1 MSAELFSQAVSLHRQ
16 GRLEDAGQLYLRMLE
31 HSSPTDSEVRYL
43 LAFLRYQQGRI
54 GEALQAVE
62 AALSRDPTVAK
73 ALLLHGILLHATGK
87 RVEALAQLTAAAARD
102 PGNVE
107 IWYSR
112 GVLLGEVARHDE
124 ALLSFDK
131 ALSIRPTAECWNNRG
146 ATLQS
151 LKRWPEALQS
161 FDAALALK
169 PGYAQVWTNRA
180 RVLQDLEQFE
190 EAVAACDRALSLA
203 PDFVVAW
210 NERGNALLR
219 SKRFAESLASYDR
232 ALAIQPDHVSAVLQ
246 RANALQNLYHLDQ
259 AIGGTEA
266 ALKIQPGNPDAQ
278 FIRDRALGKLSEAEA
293 GFRHAIALNPNL
305 VEAHTKLGNVLREQG
320 KLNAAEISYRHAVAL
335 QADEVGAHIGL
346 GNVLNDR
353 GDLQGAID
361 CYRRA
366 LALNPSIAEAHNN
379 CGNALNDLGRLE
391 EAIACYQQALAL
403 VPGLVQAQNNIAIVL
418 WNRGKLE
425 DAKVIFRQIIQSH
438 PTYVTALDNL
448 ASLLSVQGDVIAATD
463 VICQSLKLQQTKK
476 AQRTFVEVMRNGRWI
491 EDNDTMR
498 SLMVRALTE
507 PWGRPSDLVQVS
519 AELLKLDAY
528 IGPCIAKAVT
538 AWPNVP
544 SARELYEADGP
555 AALLDNP
562 VLCALLNAAQNPDVE
577 MERFLTAARHLL
589 LEAAIGAVAS
599 SYEGEALG
607 FYSALAHQCFINE
620 YVFSQSEEE
629 GRQVDELCGR
639 LTAALESGTP
649 VSALWVTA
657 IAAYRSLGSV
667 PLAARLLDR
676 QLPEPA
682 AALLAQQIIHPQ
694 AEALLRAEIPRLTD
708 IADGVSRN
716 VRELYE
722 ENPYP
727 RWVRTARGEAQN
739 GIGAYLNRKFPIARF
754 QRQAVTSAN
763 ILIAGC
769 GTGQHSIE
777 VAGRFGDAQV
787 LAIDLSLSSL
797 AYARRKSQELGL
809 TNIEYAQADI
819 LELGALGRN
828 FDLIESAGVLHHMA
842 DPYAAWGTLLSLLRP
857 GGFMLVGLYSEVARR
872 DILRARRFIAAR
884 QFEPVPEQIRQCRQ
898 EIMASSKVE
907 NFTSLL
913 KLSDFFSIST
923 CRDLLFHVQEFYV
936 TLAEIDD
943 YLRAKGLT
951 LLGFEINPSVLHAY
965 RQRFPND
972 PAATDLGQWQIFE
985 QENPDTFSSMYQFW
999 IQKPA

>member
-1 MSAELFSQAVSLHRQ
+1 MSVDLFSQAVSLHRQ
-16 GRLEDAGQLYLRMLE
+16 GRLEDAGRLCLRMLE
-31 HSSPTDSEVRYL
+31 HGSPADSEVRYM

-87 RVEALAQLTAAAARD
+87 PVEALAQLTAAAARD
-102 PGNVE
+102 PGNAE

-112 GVLLGEVARHDE
+112 GVLLGEVARHEE
-124 ALLSFDK
+124 ALMSFDK

-146 ATLQS
+146 AALQS
-151 LKRWPEALQS
+151 LKRWPEALRS

-180 RVLQDLEQFE
+180 RVLQEMGRFE

-203 PDFVVAW
+203 PDSGVAW

-232 ALAIQPDHVSAVLQ
+232 ALAIQPDHVPAIVQ
-246 RANALQNLYHLDQ
+246 RAKALQSLYRLDE
-259 AIGGTEA
+259 AIAGTEA
-266 ALKIQPGNPDAQ
+266 AG
-278 FIRDRALGKLSEAEA
+278 RLSEAEA
-293 GFRHAIALNPNL
+293 GFRQAIALNPDL
-305 VEAHTKLGNVLREQG
+305 VEAHTHLGNVLREQG
-320 KLNAAEISYRHAVAL
+320 ELDAAETSYRHAIAL
-335 QADEVGAHIGL
+335 QADEVVAHTGL

-353 GDLQGAID
+353 GDLQGAVD

-366 LALNPSIAEAHNN
+366 LALNHNIPEAHNN

-403 VPGLVQAQNNIAIVL
+403 MPALVQARNNIAVVL
-418 WNRGKLE
+418 RNQGKLE
-425 DAKVIFRQIIQSH
+425 EAKAIFRQIIQSH
-438 PTYVTALDNL
+438 PAYVTALDNL
-448 ASLLSVQGDVIAATD
+448 ASLLSMQGDVVAAMN
-463 VICQSLKLQQTKK
+463 VACQSLKLQQTQN
-476 AQRTFVEVMRNGRWI
+476 ARRIFVDIIRNGRRI
-491 EDNDTMR
+491 EDNDTIR

-507 PWGRPSDLVQVS
+507 PWGRPGDLAPGGV
-519 AELLKLDAY
+519 ELLKLDAY

-538 AWPNVP
+538 AWPKLL
-544 SARELYEADGP
+544 SAQELYGADGP
-555 AALLDNP
+555 AALLGNP
-562 VLCALLNAAQNPDVE
+562 VLCALLDSAENPDVE

-599 SYEGEALG
+599 DDENEALS
-607 FYSALAHQCFINE
+607 FYSALAQQCFINE

-629 GRQVDELCGR
+629 GRQVDELCAR
-639 LTAALESGTP
+639 LTAALESGAP

-657 IAAYRSLGSV
+657 IAAHRSLRSV
-667 PLAARLLDR
+667 PLSARLLDR

-682 AALLAQQIIHPQ
+682 AALLAQQIVEPQ

-708 IADGVSRN
+708 IADGVSRD
-716 VRELYE
+716 VQELYE

-727 RWVRTARGEAQN
+727 RWVRTARGEALN
-739 GIGAYLNRKFPIARF
+739 GIGAYLYRKFPLARF
-754 QRQAVTSAN
+754 QRLAGTSVN

-777 VAGRFGDAQV
+777 VARRFRDAQV

-828 FDLIESAGVLHHMA
+828 FDLIEAAGVLHHMA

-857 GGFMLVGLYSEVARR
+857 GGFMMVGLYSEVARR

-898 EIMASSKVE
+898 EIMALSE
-907 NFTSLL
+907 AEGFASLL
-913 KLSDFFSIST
+913 KQSDFFSIST
-923 CRDLLFHVQEFYV
+923 CRDLLFHVQEYYV
-936 TLAEIDD
+936 TLAGVDD
-943 YLRAKGLT
+943 YLRAGGLT
-951 LLGFEINPSVLHAY
+951 LLGFEINPTVLNAY
-965 RQRFPND
+965 SQRFPND
-972 PAATDLGQWQIFE
+972 PAATDLGQWQAFE
-985 QENPDTFSSMYQFW
+985 NENPDTFSGMYQFW